1 MAKKRQRRRAEFKF
15 RVALETLKEHKT
27 LSQLAS
33 EYEVH
38 PIQIT
43 QRKKQ
48 LLDGGTSLFSQQRA
62 REQQEQTARE
72 GELFEQIGR
81 IKMELEWLKK
91 SWPLRLRTSVRSS
104 SQSILHSA
112 FGGNVPCSV
121 LIVPASTTSQHRR
134 TRRTWR

>member
-1 MAKKRQRRRAEFKF
+1 MAKKRQCRSAEFKF

-33 EYEVH
+33 EYELH
-38 PIQIT
+38 PT
-43 QRKKQ
+43 QVTQSKKQ
-48 LLDGGTSLFSQQRA
+48 LLDGGTSLFGQQRA

-72 GELFEQIGR
+72 AALVEQIGR
-81 IKMELEWLKK
+81 LKMELEWLKN

-104 SQSILHSA
+104 SRSMPHSA
-112 FGGNVPCSV
+112 FGGNLPCSV
-121 LIVPASTTSQHRR
+121 FIVPASTISQHWR